1 MGACATTKTDEYG
14 QKHIYINNM
23 EMKEQFIDSNNQN
36 KDIKGPRNRVIKF
49 SDESLVSKI
58 EKNENKVFQRNTS
71 NKRKTVGVSNF
82 KIKELN
88 EKIGGIVIKNLK
100 DDELENLKKEKEEKE
115 GENENEKKEIPD
127 DVEKTTLEPNKKF
140 QRRDNRSISLIE
152 KKKMG
157 SQIFKDELKLRVQL
171 NTLIEENKCLPTKK
185 YKVINK
191 LGDGAYGTVYLAT
204 NLMTKQKVAMKKIDK
219 VKDNEIDDMEIKNE
233 IDILRK
239 LDHPNIVKII
249 EFYSTSKAYYIITDY
264 CSCGE
269 LYNQIKT
276 QYNEYQL
283 SVLFY
288 QVFSGLYYL
297 HSKNIVHRDLKLE
310 NILISEMEPD
320 KKTNKKYFWIKII
333 DFGTAK
339 IFEKNKNEKTVIGSS
354 YYIAPEVLQKNYN
367 EKCDTWS
374 AGVILYMLIVGRA
387 PFDGKNDDEI
397 IDNIKKG
404 KFNAKHK
411 KLLNASSE
419 VQDLVKNLLKVNVK
433 KRFSASD
440 ALKHPWFKKFNA
452 KAIYFNIDRDQI
464 IIYLNR
470 LRKFQINSKFQQMV
484 LAFITHNIPDS
495 KETKDILKIFRMFD
509 TNDDGKLTLDELY
522 NGLIQYFDQN
532 VIKNEINDIFLL
544 LDGGN
549 RGYIEY
555 EEFLRVCIDKTNLMT
570 RENLKYAFKFLD
582 KDNSK
587 TLDAQKILSAFLT
600 KPNKEFEAVFNVT
613 LKEVDKD
620 GDGIIG
626 FNEFC
631 ELMTKIQ

>member
-171 NTLIEENKCLPTKK
+171 NALIEENKCLPTKK
-185 YKVINK
+185 YKVIQK

-249 EFYSTSKAYYIITDY
+249 EFYSASKAYYIITDY

-269 LYNQIKT
+269 LYNQIKF

-404 KFNAKHK
+404 KFNDKHK

-495 KETKDILKIFRMFD
+495 KETKDSLKIFRMFD
-509 TNDDGKLTLDELY
+509 TDDDGKLTMDELY
-522 NGLIQYFDQN
+522 KGLINYFDEN
-532 VIKNEINDIFLL
+532 IIKNEINDIFLL

-555 EEFLRVCIDKTNLMT
+555 EEFLRATVDQKTLLSE
-570 RENLKYAFKFLD
+570 ENLVYAFNFFD
-582 KDNSK
+582 KGNK
-587 TLDAQKILSAFLT
+587 GKLS
-600 KPNKEFEAVFNVT
+600 
-613 LKEVDKD
+613 VDKIKKFFVD
-620 GDGIIG
+620 
-626 FNEFC
+626 
-631 ELMTKIQ
+631 

>member
-23 EMKEQFIDSNNQN
+23 EMKEQFIDSNKQN

-115 GENENEKKEIPD
+115 GENENEKKEISD
-127 DVEKTTLEPNKKF
+127 NVEKTTLEPNKKF

-171 NTLIEENKCLPTKK
+171 NALIEENKCLPTKK
-185 YKVINK
+185 YKVIQK

-249 EFYSTSKAYYIITDY
+249 EFYSASKAYYIITDY

-269 LYNQIKT
+269 LYNQIKF

-404 KFNAKHK
+404 KFNDKHK

-452 KAIYFNIDRDQI
+452 KAIYFNIDKEQI

-470 LRKFQINSKFQQMV
+470 LRKYQINSKFQQMV

-495 KETKDILKIFRMFD
+495 KETKDSLKIFRMFD
-509 TNDDGKLTLDELY
+509 TDDDGKLTMDELY
-522 NGLIQYFDQN
+522 KGLINYFDEN
-532 VIKNEINDIFLL
+532 IIKNEINDIFLL

-549 RGYIEY
+549 RGFIEY
-555 EEFLRVCIDKTNLMT
+555 EEFLRATIDQKTLLSE
-570 RENLKYAFKFLD
+570 ENLVYAFNFFD
-582 KDNSK
+582 KGNK
-587 TLDAQKILSAFLT
+587 GKLS
-600 KPNKEFEAVFNVT
+600 
-613 LKEVDKD
+613 VDKIKKFFVD
-620 GDGIIG
+620 DKVSEDVFKSI
-626 FNEFC
+626 FNEIDSNEDGEIDFG
-631 ELMTKIQ
+631 EFKDMMYGF

>member
-115 GENENEKKEIPD
+115 GENENEKKEISD
-127 DVEKTTLEPNKKF
+127 NVEKTTLEPNKKF

-171 NTLIEENKCLPTKK
+171 NALIEENKCLPTKK
-185 YKVINK
+185 YKVMQK

-249 EFYSTSKAYYIITDY
+249 EFYSASKAYYIITDY

-269 LYNQIKT
+269 LYNQIKF

-404 KFNAKHK
+404 KFNDKHK

-452 KAIYFNIDRDQI
+452 KAIYFNIDKEQI

-470 LRKFQINSKFQQMV
+470 LRKYQINSKFQQMV

-495 KETKDILKIFRMFD
+495 KETKDSLKIFRMFD
-509 TNDDGKLTLDELY
+509 TDDDGKLTMNELF
-522 NGLIQYFDQN
+522 NGLINYFDEN
-532 VIKNEINDIFLL
+532 IIKNEINDIFLL

-549 RGYIEY
+549 RGFIEY
-555 EEFLRVCIDKTNLMT
+555 EEFLRATIDQKTLLSE
-570 RENLKYAFKFLD
+570 ENLVYAFNFFD
-582 KDNSK
+582 KGNK
-587 TLDAQKILSAFLT
+587 GKLS
-600 KPNKEFEAVFNVT
+600 
-613 LKEVDKD
+613 VDKIKKFFVD
-620 GDGIIG
+620 DKVSEDVFKSI
-626 FNEFC
+626 FNEIDSNEDGEIDFG
-631 ELMTKIQ
+631 EFKDMMYGF

>member
-115 GENENEKKEIPD
+115 GENENEKKEISD
-127 DVEKTTLEPNKKF
+127 NVEKTTLEPNKKF

-171 NTLIEENKCLPTKK
+171 NALIEENKCLPTKK
-185 YKVINK
+185 YKVIQK

-249 EFYSTSKAYYIITDY
+249 EFYSASKAYYIITDY

-269 LYNQIKT
+269 LYNQIKF

-404 KFNAKHK
+404 KFNDKHK

-452 KAIYFNIDRDQI
+452 KAIYFNIDKEQI

-470 LRKFQINSKFQQMV
+470 LRKYQINSKFQQMV

-495 KETKDILKIFRMFD
+495 KETKDSLKIFRMFD
-509 TNDDGKLTLDELY
+509 TDDDGKLTMDELY
-522 NGLIQYFDQN
+522 KGLINYFDEN
-532 VIKNEINDIFLL
+532 IIKNEINDIFLL

-549 RGYIEY
+549 RGFIEY
-555 EEFLRVCIDKTNLMT
+555 EEFLRATIDQKTLLSE
-570 RENLKYAFKFLD
+570 ENLVYAFNFFD
-582 KDNSK
+582 KGNK
-587 TLDAQKILSAFLT
+587 VKLS
-600 KPNKEFEAVFNVT
+600 
-613 LKEVDKD
+613 VDKIKKFFVD
-620 GDGIIG
+620 DKVSEDVFKSI
-626 FNEFC
+626 FNEIDSNEDGEIDFG
-631 ELMTKIQ
+631 EFKDMMYGF

>member
-115 GENENEKKEIPD
+115 GENENEKKEISD
-127 DVEKTTLEPNKKF
+127 NVEKTTLEPNKKF

-171 NTLIEENKCLPTKK
+171 NALIEENKCLPTKK
-185 YKVINK
+185 YKVIQK

-249 EFYSTSKAYYIITDY
+249 EFYSASKAYYIITDY

-269 LYNQIKT
+269 LYNQIKF

-310 NILISEMEPD
+310 NILISEMELD

-404 KFNAKHK
+404 KFNDKHK

-452 KAIYFNIDRDQI
+452 KAIYFNIDKEQI

-470 LRKFQINSKFQQMV
+470 LRKYQINSKFQQMV

-495 KETKDILKIFRMFD
+495 KETKDSLKIFRMFD
-509 TNDDGKLTLDELY
+509 TDDDGKLTMDELY
-522 NGLIQYFDQN
+522 KGLINYFDEN
-532 VIKNEINDIFLL
+532 IIKNEINDIFLL

-549 RGYIEY
+549 RGFIEY
-555 EEFLRVCIDKTNLMT
+555 EEFLRATIDQKTLLSE
-570 RENLKYAFKFLD
+570 ENLVYAFNFFD
-582 KDNSK
+582 KGNK
-587 TLDAQKILSAFLT
+587 GKLS
-600 KPNKEFEAVFNVT
+600 
-613 LKEVDKD
+613 VDKIKKFFVD
-620 GDGIIG
+620 DKVSEDVFKSI
-626 FNEFC
+626 FNEIDSNEDGEIDFG
-631 ELMTKIQ
+631 EFKDMMYGF

>member
-115 GENENEKKEIPD
+115 GENENEKKEISD
-127 DVEKTTLEPNKKF
+127 NVEKTTLEPNKKF

-171 NTLIEENKCLPTKK
+171 NALIEENKCLPTKK
-185 YKVINK
+185 YKVIQK

-249 EFYSTSKAYYIITDY
+249 EFYSASKAYYIITDY

-269 LYNQIKT
+269 LYNQIKF

-404 KFNAKHK
+404 KFNDKHK

-452 KAIYFNIDRDQI
+452 KAIYFNIDKEQI

-470 LRKFQINSKFQQMV
+470 LRKYQINSKFQQMV

-495 KETKDILKIFRMFD
+495 KETKDSLKIFRMFD
-509 TNDDGKLTLDELY
+509 TDDDGKLTMDELY
-522 NGLIQYFDQN
+522 KGLINYFDEN
-532 VIKNEINDIFLL
+532 IIKNEINDIFLL

-549 RGYIEY
+549 RGFIEY
-555 EEFLRVCIDKTNLMT
+555 EEFLRATIDQKTLLSE
-570 RENLKYAFKFLD
+570 ENLVYAFNFFD
-582 KDNSK
+582 KGNK
-587 TLDAQKILSAFLT
+587 GKLS
-600 KPNKEFEAVFNVT
+600 
-613 LKEVDKD
+613 VDKIKKFFVD
-620 GDGIIG
+620 DKVSEDVFKSI
-626 FNEFC
+626 FNEIDSNEDGEIDFG
-631 ELMTKIQ
+631 EFKDMMYGF

>member
-115 GENENEKKEIPD
+115 GENENEKKEISD
-127 DVEKTTLEPNKKF
+127 NVEKTTLEPNKKF

-171 NTLIEENKCLPTKK
+171 NALIEENKCLPTKK
-185 YKVINK
+185 YKVIQK

-249 EFYSTSKAYYIITDY
+249 EFYSASKAYYIITDY

-269 LYNQIKT
+269 LYNQIKF

-452 KAIYFNIDRDQI
+452 KAIYFNIDKEQI

-470 LRKFQINSKFQQMV
+470 LRKYQINSKFQQMV

-495 KETKDILKIFRMFD
+495 KETKDSLKIFRMFD
-509 TNDDGKLTLDELY
+509 TDDDGKLTMDELY
-522 NGLIQYFDQN
+522 KGLINYFDEN
-532 VIKNEINDIFLL
+532 IIKNEINDIFLL

-549 RGYIEY
+549 RGFIEY
-555 EEFLRVCIDKTNLMT
+555 EEFLRATIDQKTLLSE
-570 RENLKYAFKFLD
+570 ENLVYAFNFFD
-582 KDNSK
+582 KGNK
-587 TLDAQKILSAFLT
+587 GKLS
-600 KPNKEFEAVFNVT
+600 
-613 LKEVDKD
+613 VDKIKKFFVD
-620 GDGIIG
+620 DKVSEDVFKSI
-626 FNEFC
+626 FNEIDSNEDGEIDFG
-631 ELMTKIQ
+631 EFKDMMYGF

>member
-1 MGACATTKTDEYG
+1 MGSCATTKTDEYG

-115 GENENEKKEIPD
+115 GENENEKKEISD
-127 DVEKTTLEPNKKF
+127 NVEKTTLEPNKKF

-171 NTLIEENKCLPTKK
+171 NALIEENKCLPTKK
-185 YKVINK
+185 YKVMQK

-249 EFYSTSKAYYIITDY
+249 EFYSASKAYYIITDY

-269 LYNQIKT
+269 LYNQIKF

-404 KFNAKHK
+404 KFNDKHK

-452 KAIYFNIDRDQI
+452 KAIYFNIDKEQI

-470 LRKFQINSKFQQMV
+470 LRKYQINSKFQQMV

-495 KETKDILKIFRMFD
+495 KETKDSLKIFRMFD
-509 TNDDGKLTLDELY
+509 TDDDGKLTMDELY
-522 NGLIQYFDQN
+522 KGLINYFDEN
-532 VIKNEINDIFLL
+532 IIKNEINDIFLL

-549 RGYIEY
+549 RGFIEY
-555 EEFLRVCIDKTNLMT
+555 EEFLRATIDQKTLLSE
-570 RENLKYAFKFLD
+570 ENLVYAFNFFD
-582 KDNSK
+582 KGNK
-587 TLDAQKILSAFLT
+587 GKLS
-600 KPNKEFEAVFNVT
+600 
-613 LKEVDKD
+613 VDKIKKFFVD
-620 GDGIIG
+620 DKVSEDVFKSI
-626 FNEFC
+626 FNEIDSNEDGEIDFG
-631 ELMTKIQ
+631 EFKDMMYGF

>member
-1 MGACATTKTDEYG
+1 MSSCSASGKNNIIT
-14 QKHIYINNM
+14 QKNIYINRPESKVNYN
-23 EMKEQFIDSNNQN
+23 ENNNTKIVSQKPSNEKEIN
-36 KDIKGPRNRVIKF
+36 VIKF
-49 SDESLVSKI
+49 QE
-58 EKNENKVFQRNTS
+58 EE
-71 NKRKTVGVSNF
+71 
-82 KIKELN
+82 
-88 EKIGGIVIKNLK
+88 
-100 DDELENLKKEKEEKE
+100 KKEKKKKNEEFNIK
-115 GENENEKKEIPD
+115 GNHRKTISVGDTYLHIKDKLVNTNISDIPNNNLNKENEFK
-127 DVEKTTLEPNKKF
+127 
-140 QRRDNRSISLIE
+140 RRNNRSISLID
-152 KKKMG
+152 KKKLG
-157 SQIFKDELKLRVQL
+157 SQIFKEELKLKVTI
-171 NTLIEENKCLPTKK
+171 NTIIEENTGLPTKK
-185 YKVINK
+185 YKILSK
-191 LGDGAYGTVYLAT
+191 LGDGSYGTVFLAV
-204 NLMTKQKVAMKKIDK
+204 NIMTKQNIAMKKIKK
-219 VKDNEIDDMEIKNE
+219 VKENEIDDMEIKNE
-233 IDILRK
+233 IDILKK

-249 EFYSTSKAYYIITDY
+249 EFYSASKAYYIITDY
-264 CSCGE
+264 CPCGE

-310 NILISEMEPD
+310 NILISEIEKD
-320 KKTNKKYFWIKII
+320 NITNEKYFWVKII

-339 IFEKNKNEKTVIGSS
+339 IFEKNKNEKTVVGSS

-419 VQDLVKNLLKVNVK
+419 VQDLVKHLLQVNVK

-452 KAIYFNIDRDQI
+452 KAIYFNIDKEQI

-509 TNDDGKLTLDELY
+509 TDDDGKLTMDELY
-522 NGLIQYFDQN
+522 KGLINYFDEN
-532 VIKNEINDIFLL
+532 IIKNEINDIFLL

-555 EEFLRVCIDKTNLMT
+555 EEFLRATLDQKTLL
-570 RENLKYAFKFLD
+570 REENLVYAFNFFD
-582 KDNSK
+582 KGNK
-587 TLDAQKILSAFLT
+587 GKLS
-600 KPNKEFEAVFNVT
+600 
-613 LKEVDKD
+613 VDKIKKFFVD
-620 GDGIIG
+620 DKVSEDVFKSI
-626 FNEFC
+626 FNEIDSNEDGEIDFG
-631 ELMTKIQ
+631 EFKDMMYGF